1 MNEFTTEAIK
11 IILAL
16 VAVILTRYA
25 VPAIKAYLKK
35 ADAEELET
43 LIEELVKAAEQLIKG
58 EKKGGARLSYVAD
71 MLSAQGIVMNDEVRA
86 KVESAVY
93 RLNTE
98 RSGENGNA

>member
-35 ADAEELET
+35 ADAEELES
-43 LIEELVKAAEQLIKG
+43 LIEELVKAAEQLVKGSKQG
-58 EKKGGARLSYVAD
+58 EKKLAYVED
-71 MLSAQGIVMNDEVRA
+71 MLSAKGIVMNDEVRA

-93 RLNTE
+93 RLNAE
-98 RSGENGNA
+98 RGGENGNT

>member
-58 EKKGGARLSYVAD
+58 EKKGGKKLSYVED
-71 MLSAQGIVMNDEVRA
+71 MLSAKGIKMNDEVRA

-98 RSGENGNA
+98 RGGENGNT

>member
-58 EKKGGARLSYVAD
+58 EKKGGARLSYVED

-98 RSGENGNA
+98 RSGENGNT

>member
-35 ADAEELET
+35 SDAEELET

-58 EKKGGARLSYVAD
+58 EKKGGARLSYVED
-71 MLSAQGIVMNDEVRA
+71 MLSARGIEMNDEVRA

-98 RSGENGNA
+98 RSGENGNT

>member
-35 ADAEELET
+35 ADAEELEA
-43 LIEELVKAAEQLIKG
+43 LIEELVKAAEQLVKG
-58 EKKGGARLSYVAD
+58 SKQGKKKLSYVED
-71 MLSAQGIVMNDEVRA
+71 MLSARGIVMNDEVRA
-86 KVESAVY
+86 KVEAKVY
-93 RLNTE
+93 AM
-98 RSGENGNA
+98 NAAEKEKTAG

>member
-1 MNEFTTEAIK
+1 MNEFITEAIK

-58 EKKGGARLSYVAD
+58 EKKGEKKLSYVED
-71 MLSAQGIVMNDEVRA
+71 MLSARRIVMNDEVRA

-98 RSGENGNA
+98 RGGENGNT

>member
-35 ADAEELET
+35 ADAEELEA

-58 EKKGGARLSYVAD
+58 EKKGGARLSYVED
-71 MLSAQGIVMNDEVRA
+71 MLSAQGIEMTDEVRA

-98 RSGENGNA
+98 RGGENGNT

>member
-35 ADAEELET
+35 ADAEELEA
-43 LIEELVKAAEQLIKG
+43 LIEELVKAAEQLVKGSKQG
-58 EKKGGARLSYVAD
+58 EKKLAYVED
-71 MLSAQGIVMNDEVRA
+71 MLSAKGIVMNDEVRA
-86 KVESAVY
+86 KVEAKVY
-93 RLNTE
+93 ALN
-98 RSGENGNA
+98 NAEKEKTAG

>member
-16 VAVILTRYA
+16 AAVILTRYA

-58 EKKGGARLSYVAD
+58 EKKGEKKLSYVED

-98 RSGENGNA
+98 RGGENGDA

>member
-1 MNEFTTEAIK
+1 MNEFITEAIK

-58 EKKGGARLSYVAD
+58 EKKGEKKLSYVED
-71 MLSAQGIVMNDEVRA
+71 MLSARGIVMNDEVRA

-98 RSGENGNA
+98 RGGENGNT

>member
-35 ADAEELET
+35 SDAEELET

-58 EKKGGARLSYVAD
+58 EKKGGARLSYVED
-71 MLSAQGIVMNDEVRA
+71 MLSAQGIEMNDEVRA

-93 RLNTE
+93 RLNAE
-98 RSGENGNA
+98 RGGENGNT

>member
-35 ADAEELET
+35 ADAEELEA

-58 EKKGGARLSYVAD
+58 EKKGGARLSYVED

-93 RLNTE
+93 RLNAE
-98 RSGENGNA
+98 RGGENGDA

>member
-16 VAVILTRYA
+16 LAVILTRYA
-25 VPAIKAYLKK
+25 VPAIKTYLKK
-35 ADAEELET
+35 ADAEELES

-58 EKKGGARLSYVAD
+58 SKQGEKKLSYVEE
-71 MLSAQGIVMNDEVRA
+71 MLSAQGIEMNDEVRA

-93 RLNTE
+93 RLNAAGKEKTA
-98 RSGENGNA
+98 G

>member
-16 VAVILTRYA
+16 LAVILTRYA

-35 ADAEELET
+35 ADAEELES

-58 EKKGGARLSYVAD
+58 SKQGAKRLGYVED
-71 MLSAQGIVMNDEVRA
+71 MLSAQGIEMNDEVRA

-93 RLNTE
+93 RLNAE
-98 RSGENGNA
+98 RSGDNGNT

>member
-58 EKKGGARLSYVAD
+58 EKKGGARLSYVED
-71 MLSAQGIVMNDEVRA
+71 MLSAQGIEMNDEVRA

-98 RSGENGNA
+98 RGGENDNT

>member
-16 VAVILTRYA
+16 LAVILTRYA

-58 EKKGGARLSYVAD
+58 EKKGGARLSYVEN

-98 RSGENGNA
+98 RSGENGDA